1 MVDLKKIYL
10 KNNRGVTFVDDCDHE
25 YLSQFNWYLNIN
37 KTKTKELHYVQGWV
51 NKKLVR
57 LHRLLMNPDKHMV
70 VDHIDGNGLN
80 NLRNNL
86 RVATKSQNEANARSK
101 TKKFK
106 GVYFDKRK
114 SRKKWYAYIQK
125 DGKMY
130 GLKYHLTEKDAA
142 IAYNNK
148 AKELYGDFALLN
160 EV

>member
-1 MVDLKKIYL
+1 MKKIYL
-10 KNNRGVTFVDDCDHE
+10 KNNRGITFVDDEDYE
-25 YLSQFNWYLNIN
+25 YLNQFNWYLNIN
-37 KTKTKELHYVQGWV
+37 KTKTKDLHYVQGWV
-51 NKKLVR
+51 NKR
-57 LHRLLMNPDKHMV
+57 LIRMHRLLMKPGDGLV

-80 NLRNNL
+80 NTKSNL
-86 RVATKSQNEANARSK
+86 RIATRSQNEANARSK

-106 GVYFDKRK
+106 GVYFDK
-114 SRKKWYAYIQK
+114 KKLNKQWYAYIHK
-125 DGKMY
+125 DGKRY